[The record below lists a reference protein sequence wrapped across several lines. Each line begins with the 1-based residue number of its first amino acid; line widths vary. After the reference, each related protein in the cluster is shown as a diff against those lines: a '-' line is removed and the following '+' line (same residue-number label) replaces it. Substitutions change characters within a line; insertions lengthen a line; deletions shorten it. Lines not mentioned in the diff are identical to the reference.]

1 MINIETNAMATVQA
15 SFNQYKSDGSVGKS
29 MVTYYVYNSAD
40 RGANIFIN
48 SSTFSYNRFC
58 KGMIVYRPAFYDGI
72 TNSLLNYTNLYMTYP
87 FKNGSNSSITLWN
100 SNFQSQNTLTNVT
113 ALALTG
119 TAKLTMSL

>member
-1 MINIETNAMATVQA
+1 MATVQA